1 MDTIKSFFV
10 TRPKHLLVQADYSQ
24 IELRIGAYLSRDSAM
39 LSLLREGTDL
49 HTATASRLYGCNLEE
64 VTKDQRYLAKTIN
77 FGIFYGMGPKRF
89 SEETKTPMRQA
100 SQFIK
105 AWYASYPGVKCW
117 LESIEKELIEKG
129 YVTSIFGRRRRLPLN
144 VAKDEGEY
152 RHMLRQACNFPVQSV
167 ASELTQ
173 MAMVLI
179 DEADV
184 GHIVGN
190 VHDSIIVESTRPK
203 ACAQAMARIM
213 ENPNKIVS
221 EFGYKIKFDVPTPV
235 EIKVGSNWEEME
247 VVHGE

>member
-1 MDTIKSFFV
+1 VQTIKSFFIA
-10 TRPKHLLVQADYSQ
+10 RPKHALVQADYSQ
-24 IELRIGAYLSRDSAM
+24 IELRIGAFLSRDSSM
-39 LSLLREGTDL
+39 LSLLRGGVDL
-49 HTATASRLYGCNLEE
+49 HSATAGRLFSCDLGE

-89 SEETKTPMRQA
+89 HEETGIPMKQA

-105 AWYASYPGVKCW
+105 SWYAAYPGVKCW
-117 LESIEKELIEKG
+117 LESVEKELIEKG
-129 YVTSIFGRRRRLPLN
+129 HVTSIFGRRRRLPLN

-179 DEADV
+179 DRSDV

-203 ACAQAMARIM
+203 ACAREMMRVM
-213 ENPNKIVS
+213 EHPDEIVKS
-221 EFGYKIKFDVPTPV
+221 FGYKIHFDVPTPV
-235 EIKVGSNWEEME
+235 EIKVGENWEEME
-247 VVHGE
+247 VVHGK